1 MVEGRGIA
9 RRGAVRVR
17 RAITVRGQSAFP
29 PAASQLGAERGQG
42 RFPESA
48 ESSQPGVHLGQRIGF
63 QGIEAP
69 SALRANAG
77 EPGLAQH
84 PQMLRDRWLRNAEL
98 ALHDPADVTGGRLAG
113 GEQLDDPA
121 TDRISENVER
131 VHETMFARTLI

>member
-17 RAITVRGQSAFP
+17 RAITFSGQPAVP
-29 PAASQLGAERGQG
+29 PAPGQFGAERGQ
-42 RFPESA
+42 RRLPESA

-63 QGIEAP
+63 QGIETP

-84 PQMLRDRWLRNAEL
+84 PQMLRDRWLRDAEL

-131 VHETMFARTLI
+131 VHETMFAC